1 MNRPI
6 RIAVA
11 VTALCLAV
19 APTALAKPAVT
30 TLTGTVGPGFTINL
44 TQAGKKVTRLQAGV
58 PYRFVV
64 TDRSAIHDFH
74 LTGPGLSKQITSV
87 GFTGTKSIVLKL
99 TQGTYAYFCDPHK
112 DSMLGGFKVAP
123 APAA

>member
-1 MNRPI
+1 MNTPI
-6 RIAVA
+6 RVA
-11 VTALCLAV
+11 LALAALCLAI
-19 APTALAKPAVT
+19 APAAFAKPSVT

-44 TQAGKKVTRLQAGV
+44 TQAGKKVTRLHAGV

-64 TDRSAIHDFH
+64 NDRSAIHDFH

-87 GFTGTKSIVLKL
+87 GFTGTKSIVLELKP
-99 TQGTYAYFCDPHK
+99 GTYAYFCDPHK